1 MDEALTKEKLTL
13 DSVIQD
19 QVDLELLAI
28 QKGVARYRRL
38 AREAVDRGEAA
49 GLKPV
54 ERLMVWWME
63 PMAARVRQERREI
76 RKGKPGKGRA
86 HAGPALL
93 ALDTDRLV
101 VCTLHEMLGR
111 CLASPSGDLV
121 VNLAYSIGSSI
132 IAELHHDMLRK
143 SDSAS
148 LKDLDRRFKKLST
161 SRVNWWAKRT
171 LDDHLWNRKVC
182 THIGVTM
189 MWMAIESC
197 SSQDYNL
204 GFKLAF
210 KHERQWRDNQKKG
223 VVRLAPE
230 IFELVED
237 GHLARQ
243 NLRPRYSPM
252 VVTPSLW
259 CSKYEGGYMRIKTPL
274 VSKITREQ
282 EAAVKVS
289 GEGCQQVY
297 DALNYVNSTAWTINR
312 KVLEVVEKL
321 WDEGG
326 GVAGLPGR
334 ENHIMPEKP
343 ADISSNAASLKAWK
357 AKAHEVHTANNKL
370 AGARIE
376 TAQKIWSAREFV
388 DRGKFYMPHQ
398 LDFRTRLYP
407 IPVYLNHHGDDLSRS
422 LLMFDKEVEPGSRG
436 MFWHRVQAA
445 SFWGLDKESLTK
457 RNEWYATHRLLIER
471 SAENPCDH
479 TWWMDADEP
488 WQFLASCLALT
499 YPEYAARVPIQSDGT
514 CNGKQHL
521 AALGRD
527 QDGAK
532 SVNMM
537 PSEAHDPREDNYA
550 DVSDCLHKVI
560 AEDASSK
567 PQAKVASKYLGSRKD
582 RRSVCKQPSMTW
594 VYGVT
599 PVGARNQVKG
609 VLKDLGVPG
618 ESLFKVS
625 DYVSKAVLQAN
636 ADSCPAGKAIFDWL
650 EESSRRMM
658 KAAPYE
664 PVSWTT
670 PLGFPVI
677 QPYRNMTKCVVNT
690 VMQRVTLA
698 YRQDD
703 HPCLVG
709 RQVAGVVP
717 NYVHSLDASHLM
729 LVAMA
734 CKRMD
739 VDFAAVHDSFW
750 THAGDFDRLQG
761 AIRRSFIELH
771 REDLLQKLFQE
782 WSIQF
787 PGLLD
792 PPPEK
797 GSYDINQ
804 VLASSYFF
812 SP

>member
-1 MDEALTKEKLTL
+1 M
-13 DSVIQD
+13 
-19 QVDLELLAI
+19 
-28 QKGVARYRRL
+28 
-38 AREAVDRGEAA
+38 
-49 GLKPV
+49 
-54 ERLMVWWME
+54 
-63 PMAARVRQERREI
+63 
-76 RKGKPGKGRA
+76 
-86 HAGPALL
+86 
-93 ALDTDRLV
+93 
-101 VCTLHEMLGR
+101 
-111 CLASPSGDLV
+111 
-121 VNLAYSIGSSI
+121 
-132 IAELHHDMLRK
+132 
-143 SDSAS
+143 
-148 LKDLDRRFKKLST
+148 
-161 SRVNWWAKRT
+161 
-171 LDDHLWNRKVC
+171 
-182 THIGVTM
+182 
-189 MWMAIESC
+189 
-197 SSQDYNL
+197 
-204 GFKLAF
+204 
-210 KHERQWRDNQKKG
+210 
-223 VVRLAPE
+223 
-230 IFELVED
+230 
-237 GHLARQ
+237 
-243 NLRPRYSPM
+243 
-252 VVTPSLW
+252 
-259 CSKYEGGYMRIKTPL
+259 
-274 VSKITREQ
+274 
-282 EAAVKVS
+282 
-289 GEGCQQVY
+289 
-297 DALNYVNSTAWTINR
+297 
-312 KVLEVVEKL
+312 
-321 WDEGG
+321 
-326 GVAGLPGR
+326 
-334 ENHIMPEKP
+334 
-343 ADISSNAASLKAWK
+343 
-357 AKAHEVHTANNKL
+357 
-370 AGARIE
+370 
-376 TAQKIWSAREFV
+376 

-471 SAENPCDH
+471 SAENPCEH

-499 YPEYAARVPIQSDGT
+499 YPEYASRVPVQSDGT

-527 QDGAK
+527 EDGAK
-532 SVNMM
+532 SVNMK
-537 PSEAHDPREDNYA
+537 PSEAFDPREDNYA

-560 AEDASSK
+560 ADDASSK
-567 PQAKVASKYLGSRKD
+567 PQAKLASKYLGSRKD
-582 RRSVCKQPSMTW
+582 RRTVCKQPSMTW

-609 VLKDLGVPG
+609 VLKDLGVPN

-729 LVAMA
+729 LVALA
-734 CKRMD
+734 CKRLD
-739 VDFAAVHDSFW
+739 VHFAAVHDSFW

-771 REDLLQKLFQE
+771 REDLLQKLYQE
-782 WSIQF
+782 WSIQY

-792 PPPEK
+792 PPPDK